1 MDNEEVHFFI
11 DNLKETKSGCA
22 FVLKVIDRD
31 LLNDTKCSE
40 TEPEPQLSQCIDLD
54 FQDVNNNNYDH
65 RNNIKIGELG
75 SFEITA
81 MDDEYSSDQSI
92 VFDSEIEVAEE
103 EDSDTSEDDSED
115 DSDTESSKSKVNISK
130 TN

>member
-1 MDNEEVHFFI
+1 MDNEEEQFFI
-11 DNLKETKSGCA
+11 DNLIETKSGCA

-31 LLNDTKCSE
+31 LLNDKKCSE
-40 TEPEPQLSQCIDLD
+40 TEPQLSQCTDLD
-54 FQDVNNNNYDH
+54 SQDVNNNNYDH
-65 RNNIKIGELG
+65 RNNNQIGELG

-81 MDDEYSSDQSI
+81 KDDEYSSDESI
-92 VFDSEIEVAEE
+92 VFDSEIEVADE

-115 DSDTESSKSKVNISK
+115 DFDTESSNSKVIILKK